1 MTPWP
6 NESPSHFAARRAPVG
21 SHRVRGDSTIID
33 GPARYQIVTPS
44 DTSSAL
50 NEVLWLD
57 LSENGDSLIDDVFS
71 SYAALGIP
79 FKWCVWPWSQ
89 PADLGDRLRAR
100 GTTSWHARG
109 MSASSQ
115 RSTTQAWPARAVETP
130 ADREAYARVYAA
142 GWGEPLESVQTDVA
156 SILERHDVRLFVA
169 WDGPAPAG
177 VASYRRLGGEAAY
190 LMGSVVL
197 PSHRGRGLYRALIE
211 ARLADLADQGVPIAV
226 THAREATSAPILE
239 RLGFATEFR
248 YTVHRWG
255 PPGSAAP

>member
-6 NESPSHFAARRAPVG
+6 HESPSHFAARRAPVG
-21 SHRVRGDSTIID
+21 SHRVRADSTIID
-33 GPARYQIVTPS
+33 EPAHYQIVTPS
-44 DTSSAL
+44 DASGAL

-57 LSENGDSLIDDVFS
+57 LPKDGDSLIDDVFS

-79 FKWCVWPWSQ
+79 FKWCVWPWSE

-100 GTTSWHARG
+100 GTTSW
-109 MSASSQ
+109 Q
-115 RSTTQAWPARAVETP
+115 ARAMSIASQPAGAQVVAACPVETLS
-130 ADREAYARVYAA
+130 DREAYAQVYAA
-142 GWGEPLESVQTDVA
+142 GWSEPLDAVRLDVA
-156 SILERHDVRLFVA
+156 TVLERDDVRLFVA
-169 WDGPAPAG
+169 WDGSRPAG
-177 VASYRRLGGEAAY
+177 VAAYRRLGGGAAY

-197 PSHRGRGLYRALIE
+197 PLHRGRGLYRALIE

-248 YTVHRWG
+248 YTVHRWS